1 VPAALMGCDISRLVT
16 DARAMLDAAARAD
29 KAEPALALGVLAGA
43 AALAGR
49 DKLTLV
55 VPPAL
60 EPFGLWVEQLV
71 AESTGKAG
79 KGIVPITGEPLGD
92 PGEYGDDRVI
102 VRVRL
107 SGDDTG
113 EAARDELV
121 RALAARGTPVAE
133 IVMEAPG
140 AIGAEFVR
148 WELAT
153 ATAAA
158 VMGINPFDE
167 PNVQQAK
174 DATRVLL
181 DAFKREG
188 RLPAGEPDAD
198 VDDTSMTL
206 SEAARRGSGTRRA
219 DALLRLL
226 GRGDYL
232 SVLAYLPESAALTSV
247 VARFRAE
254 VRRRTGCATMFGYGP
269 RYLHST
275 GQLHKGGPN
284 TGVFLVLT
292 APGADV
298 AIPGEPFTFGILELA
313 QALGDMTSLDHA
325 NRRALHVHLP
335 RPDAQRVERACEWL
349 LRGLSGD
356 R

>member
-1 VPAALMGCDISRLVT
+1 VR
-16 DARAMLDAAARAD
+16 
-29 KAEPALALGVLAGA
+29 LAGA
-43 AALAGR
+43 EPSDGAA
-49 DKLTLV
+49 
-55 VPPAL
+55 
-60 EPFGLWVEQLV
+60 
-71 AESTGKAG
+71 
-79 KGIVPITGEPLGD
+79 
-92 PGEYGDDRVI
+92 DD
-102 VRVRL
+102 
-107 SGDDTG
+107 
-113 EAARDELV
+113 LV

-133 IVMEAPG
+133 IVIDGPE

-174 DATRVLL
+174 DATKVLL
-181 DAFKREG
+181 ESFKREG
-188 RLPAGEPDAD
+188 RLPSGEPDAD
-198 VDDTSMTL
+198 VDDASMTL
-206 SEAARRGSGTRRA
+206 STAARRHAGNRRV
-219 DALLRLL
+219 DAFLQLL

-232 SVLAYLPESAALTSV
+232 SVLAYLPESDTLTTV
-247 VARFRAE
+247 IARFRAD

-298 AIPGEPFTFGILELA
+298 PIPGEPFTFGILELA
-313 QALGDMTSLDHA
+313 QALGDMTSLDQA
-325 NRRALHVHLP
+325 GRRALHVHLP
-335 RPDAQRVERACEWL
+335 RPDVQQVERACQWL
-349 LRGLSGD
+349 LRGL
-356 R
+356 